1 VNYLQ
6 ARARGMCTAELASTL
21 FSDYLFRPY
30 AFHLHRN
37 LADLSTRLINGVH
50 SAAHLLQGLSQLLV
64 EGIALVAIVGLL
76 FYVDPL
82 AALVTS
88 VVIGLPAFAVHR
100 ALRRRIAA
108 SGEEI
113 HALNTRSAE
122 STLHA
127 LAGIKE
133 VKVLGRE
140 EFFHAGFAA
149 ARDALGRVEAQY
161 GVLQGLPRLMLE
173 LATVFAVL
181 GLAGALAVQG
191 KAMAI
196 APVLGLYAA
205 AAFRLLPAANRVLM
219 AFQTIRFSEAGLHK
233 VAEDLAEAHHAAG
246 VDREAAPLRPAEA
259 VRIEDVSFTYAGS
272 AAPVLTRLSLSVAV
286 GECVGLMG
294 ASGAG
299 KSTLVDLLL
308 GLLAPGAGR
317 VSVDGRDIA
326 GRLREWQAAVGYVPQ
341 ATFLLDDT
349 LRANVAFGVERARV
363 DEARVWQALAGAQL
377 AEFVKGQP
385 QQLDARIGERGVRI
399 SGGQR
404 QRIAIARALYRDPA
418 VLVLDEATSA
428 LDTATEAEFMDA
440 VFRLRGQKTISTRS
454 RPENSWPQNVNSGSV
469 RRASQTSVNSSPM
482 RMTMAPARP
491 SSRALRCW
499 CLGSLET
506 MIDRKMMLSMPSTI
520 SSAVSVSSAA
530 QISGLVSQSMG
541 SCAAR
546 KRAPILPAPCARA
559 AGASAACSRRSARA
573 RAGFPRRP
581 ARCAAVPAPRSP
593 ASGARPRAPL
603 RGETATPA
611 PCRRPS

>member
-1 VNYLQ
+1 MNRLATWAALRRVLDALAPRTRRLVWVTALLGFLAGLFEAVGVGAVVPLVLVLTEPQLAERYPAVARLVPAPLLADRQWLVLAATAAFAALFLAKTLLALFVNYLQ
-6 ARARGMCTAELASTL
+6 SRARGMCSAELASTL

-37 LADLSTRLINGVH
+37 LADLSTRLVNGVH
-50 SAAHLLQGLSQLLV
+50 AAAHMLHGLSQLLV
-64 EGIALVAIVGLL
+64 EGIALAAIVGLL
-76 FYVDPL
+76 FYVNPL

-88 VVIGLPAFAVHR
+88 VVIGVPAVAVHR
-100 ALRRRIAA
+100 VLRRRIAA

-140 EFFHAGFAA
+140 EFFHAGFAT
-149 ARDALGRVEAQY
+149 ARDTLGRVEAQY
-161 GVLQGLPRLMLE
+161 GLLQGLPRLMLE

-191 KAMAI
+191 KVTAI

-219 AFQTIRFSEAGLHK
+219 AFQMIRFSEAGLHK
-233 VAEDLAEAHHAAG
+233 VAEDLAERHHAAG

-259 VRIEDVSFTYAGS
+259 VRIEDVSFTYEGS
-272 AAPVLTRLSLSVAV
+272 GAPVLSNLSLSVGV
-286 GECVGLMG
+286 GECIGLMG

-317 VSVDGRDIA
+317 ITVDGQDIA

-349 LRANVAFGVERARV
+349 IRANVAFGVERSRV
-363 DEARVWQALAGAQL
+363 DDERVWQALAGAQL
-377 AEFVKGQP
+377 AEFVRAQP
-385 QQLDARIGERGVRI
+385 QQLDARVGERGVRI

-404 QRIAIARALYRDPA
+404 QRTAIARALYRDPA

-428 LDTATEAEFMDA
+428 LDTPTEEEFMDA
-440 VFRLRGQKTISTRS
+440 VFRLRGQKTLIIVAHRLSTLR
-454 RPENSWPQNVNSGSV
+454 RCDRICVLEGGQLREPQSYE
-469 RRASQTSVNSSPM
+469 TL
-482 RMTMAPARP
+482 
-491 SSRALRCW
+491 SRAE
-499 CLGSLET
+499 G
-506 MIDRKMMLSMPSTI
+506 
-520 SSAVSVSSAA
+520 
-530 QISGLVSQSMG
+530 G
-541 SCAAR
+541 
-546 KRAPILPAPCARA
+546 RA
-559 AGASAACSRRSARA
+559 
-573 RAGFPRRP
+573 
-581 ARCAAVPAPRSP
+581 
-593 ASGARPRAPL
+593 
-603 RGETATPA
+603 
-611 PCRRPS
+611 

>member
-1 VNYLQ
+1 VNRSATWVALRRVFAALAPRTRHLVWITALLGFLTGLFEAVGVGAVVPLVVVLTEPQLAERYPAVARLLPAPLLADRQVLILVATALFAALFLFKTALALFVNYLQ
-6 ARARGMCTAELASTL
+6 SRARGMCAAELASTL

-50 SAAHLLQGLSQLLV
+50 SAAHMLQGLSQLLV

-246 VDREAAPLRPAEA
+246 VDRETAPLRPAEA
-259 VRIEDVSFTYAGS
+259 VRIEDVSFTYDGS
-272 AAPVLTRLSLSVAV
+272 HAPVLTKLSLSVAV

-308 GLLAPGAGR
+308 GLLAPGSGR
-317 VSVDGRDIA
+317 ITVDGQDIA

-363 DEARVWQALAGAQL
+363 DDARVWRALAGAQL
-377 AEFVKGQP
+377 AEFVKEQP

-440 VFRLRGQKTISTRS
+440 VFRLRGDKTIVIVAHRLSTL
-454 RPENSWPQNVNSGSV
+454 
-469 RRASQTSVNSSPM
+469 RRCDRICVLANG
-482 RMTMAPARP
+482 
-491 SSRALRCW
+491 AL
-499 CLGSLET
+499 
-506 MIDRKMMLSMPSTI
+506 
-520 SSAVSVSSAA
+520 
-530 QISGLVSQSMG
+530 QQ
-541 SCAAR
+541 
-546 KRAPILPAPCARA
+546 
-559 AGASAACSRRSARA
+559 
-573 RAGFPRRP
+573 
-581 ARCAAVPAPRSP
+581 PRSYE
-593 ASGARPRAPL
+593 ALAQAAEGSGA
-603 RGETATPA
+603 
-611 PCRRPS
+611 

>member
-1 VNYLQ
+1 VNRSATWAALRRVFDALAPRTRHLVWITALLGFVTGLFEAVGVGAVVPLVVVLTEPQLAERYPAIARLVPAPLLADRQVLILVATALFAALFLAKTALALFVNYLQ

-246 VDREAAPLRPAEA
+246 VDREAAPMRPAEA

-440 VFRLRGQKTISTRS
+440 VFRLRGQKTIIVVAHRLSTLRRCDRICVLEGGALQEPRS
-454 RPENSWPQNVNSGSV
+454 YE
-469 RRASQTSVNSSPM
+469 
-482 RMTMAPARP
+482 
-491 SSRALRCW
+491 
-499 CLGSLET
+499 SL
-506 MIDRKMMLSMPSTI
+506 
-520 SSAVSVSSAA
+520 
-530 QISGLVSQSMG
+530 
-541 SCAAR
+541 
-546 KRAPILPAPCARA
+546 ARA
-559 AGASAACSRRSARA
+559 AEGGGA
-573 RAGFPRRP
+573 
-581 ARCAAVPAPRSP
+581 
-593 ASGARPRAPL
+593 
-603 RGETATPA
+603 
-611 PCRRPS
+611 

>member
-1 VNYLQ
+1 MSGPTTWAALSRVLHALAPRTRTLVWVTALLGFLTGLLEAVGVGAVVPLVVVLTEPQLAERYPAIARALPAPLLADRPWLVLATTAAFAALFLAKTALALLVTYLQ
-6 ARARGMCTAELASTL
+6 SRARGRCAAELASTL

-37 LADLSTRLINGVH
+37 LADLSTRLVNGVH
-50 SAAHLLQGLSQLLV
+50 AAAHMLQGLSQLLV
-64 EGIALVAIVGLL
+64 EGIALAAIVGLL
-76 FYVDPL
+76 FYANPL

-88 VVIGLPAFAVHR
+88 VVIGLPAVAVHR

-149 ARDALGRVEAQY
+149 ARDALGRVEARY

-181 GLAGALAVQG
+181 GLAGALAAQG
-191 KAMAI
+191 RVTAI

-219 AFQTIRFSEAGLHK
+219 AFQMIRFSEAGLHK
-233 VAEDLAEAHHAAG
+233 VAEDLAERHHVAG
-246 VDREAAPLRPAEA
+246 RDREAAPLRVAEA
-259 VRIEDVSFTYAGS
+259 VRLEGVSFTYPGS
-272 AAPVLTRLSLSVAV
+272 RAPVLTDLSLAIGA
-286 GECVGLMG
+286 GECIGLMG

-317 VSVDGRDIA
+317 ITVDGQDIA

-349 LRANVAFGVERARV
+349 VRANVAFGVEPARV
-363 DEARVWQALAGAQL
+363 DDARVWQALAGAQL
-377 AEFVKGQP
+377 EEFVRAQP
-385 QQLDARIGERGVRI
+385 QQLDARVGERGVRI

-440 VFRLRGQKTISTRS
+440 VFRLRG
-454 RPENSWPQNVNSGSV
+454 
-469 RRASQTSVNSSPM
+469 RRTLLIVAHRLAT
-482 RMTMAPARP
+482 
-491 SSRALRCW
+491 LRRCDRICVLEGGRLQEPRTW
-499 CLGSLET
+499 ESL
-506 MIDRKMMLSMPSTI
+506 
-520 SSAVSVSSAA
+520 
-530 QISGLVSQSMG
+530 
-541 SCAAR
+541 
-546 KRAPILPAPCARA
+546 ARA
-559 AGASAACSRRSARA
+559 AEGAGR
-573 RAGFPRRP
+573 
-581 ARCAAVPAPRSP
+581 
-593 ASGARPRAPL
+593 
-603 RGETATPA
+603 
-611 PCRRPS
+611 